1 MKSLVLDTL
10 FENLSLGLLEDHEVR
25 ALLYTHCRRR
35 NAKIVLAQLQE
46 LLRNL
51 NWDLEYLD
59 ELIVNRG
66 PGSYT
71 GVRIALSVVRTI
83 AQVLKLPIRC
93 VTSLEVM
100 AFQVSP
106 RLKPFPVMLN
116 CTRQEVFW
124 AWFEFNEKGFPEMT
138 SEIELAVLKD
148 LPNVVLESPVHM
160 LQLGQRRDLEL
171 NKLEKLFLHYPVPD
185 AWMVH
190 QAVHLGQ
197 VKALPIE
204 QVQPL
209 YIKKDVQIKSLI
221 RE

>member
-51 NWDLEYLD
+51 NWDLENLD

-93 VTSLEVM
+93 ITSLEVM

-124 AWFEFNEKGFPEMT
+124 AWFEFNEKGVPEMT
-138 SEIELAVLKD
+138 SEIELVVIKD
-148 LPNVVLESPVHM
+148 LPNAVLESPAHI
-160 LQLGQRRDLEL
+160 LQLGQRRDPEL

-185 AWMVH
+185 AWMIH

-209 YIKKDVQIKSLI
+209 YIKKDVQTKSLI
-221 RE
+221 R

>member
-51 NWDLEYLD
+51 NWDLENID

-138 SEIELAVLKD
+138 SEIELVVLKD
-148 LPNVVLESPVHM
+148 LPNAVLESPAHI
-160 LQLGQRRDLEL
+160 LQLGQRRDPEL

-185 AWMVH
+185 AWMIH

-209 YIKKDVQIKSLI
+209 YIKKDVQTKSLI
-221 RE
+221 R